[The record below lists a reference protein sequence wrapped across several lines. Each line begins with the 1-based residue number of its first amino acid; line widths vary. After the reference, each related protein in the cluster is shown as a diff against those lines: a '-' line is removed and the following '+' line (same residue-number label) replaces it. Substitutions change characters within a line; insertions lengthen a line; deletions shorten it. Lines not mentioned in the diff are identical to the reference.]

1 MVTLFTLMVVNNWMV
16 QVSQFIFVMAKDGV
30 NENLVRVYFILF
42 FYFSV
47 VIGINL
53 VVAYVLDM
61 YDSIERLNNDR
72 KKTLELMNEQMN
84 NAAAMDAED
93 GAKHIEGLKDKI
105 GMIAQAVDE
114 KVKERPQLISRK
126 DSIFFKE
133 KKK

>member
-1 MVTLFTLMVVNNWMV
+1 M
-16 QVSQFIFVMAKDGV
+16 QKDGV